1 MTKEQIEQ
9 CKREWASTEMSDLES
24 GHLKAERL
32 ALYHKWFA
40 NLLAHARD
48 DSIVQERDALLR
60 GEFICKKCGLRKDSE
75 QDKGDF

>member
-1 MTKEQIEQ
+1 MNKNFENFMTKEQIEQ

-48 DSIVQERDALLR
+48 VSVALR
-60 GEFICKKCGLRKDSE
+60 EISK
-75 QDKGDF
+75 